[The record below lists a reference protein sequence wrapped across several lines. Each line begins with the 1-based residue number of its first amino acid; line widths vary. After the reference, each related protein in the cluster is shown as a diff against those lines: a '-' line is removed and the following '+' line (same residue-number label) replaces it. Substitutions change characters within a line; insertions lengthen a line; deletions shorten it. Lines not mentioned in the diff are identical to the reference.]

1 MSDHKSGYTL
11 ELLPHDIHAYRFHD
25 MANETWDAWVAHRME
40 YRTQISPDYLDL
52 NILDLRANSV
62 PSTYA
67 IKAVT
72 RLGQS
77 ANRTRFLYA
86 ILGQPGFMIDLI
98 RITASAATL
107 WRADEPVQAFSDE
120 EKAIDWLVQRAIS
133 IAGGARGTSSNQ
145 KDSSS

>member
-1 MSDHKSGYTL
+1 MTQARTGYTL
-11 ELLPHDIHAYRFHD
+11 ELLPNEIHAYRFHD
-25 MANETWDAWVAHRME
+25 MANETWDAWVAHRMQ
-40 YRTQISPDYLDL
+40 YRQQISPDYLDL
-52 NILDLRANSV
+52 NILDLSASNT

-67 IKAVT
+67 IKSVT
-72 RLGQS
+72 KLGQT

-120 EKAIDWLVQRAIS
+120 AKAIEWLNTRAAEI
-133 IAGGARGTSSNQ
+133 RGTAPNV
-145 KDSSS
+145 